1 MVYFILRIN
10 EEIILIQRRHRGTQY
25 SHHEE
30 QKYRPARCMDKAFG
44 QKNTSKAQKHLQK
57 IYQHLST
64 SSNGN
69 VITTKQIFY
78 YLDNLKP
85 LLSIICSISSML
97 FI

>member
-44 QKNTSKAQKHLQK
+44 QKNTSKAQTSAKHIPALK
-57 IYQHLST
+57 HFIKWKL
-64 SSNGN
+64 
-69 VITTKQIFY
+69 
-78 YLDNLKP
+78 LKP
-85 LLSIICSISSML
+85 KI
-97 FI
+97 